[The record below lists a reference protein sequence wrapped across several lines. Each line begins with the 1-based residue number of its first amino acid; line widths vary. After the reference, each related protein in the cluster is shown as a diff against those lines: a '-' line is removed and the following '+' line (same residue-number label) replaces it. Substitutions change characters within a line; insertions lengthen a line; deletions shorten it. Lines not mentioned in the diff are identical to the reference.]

1 MKRSAAQEMMD
12 FPGQPKD
19 LLIGN
24 LGDLRFINRYIG
36 CHRTVING
44 LAQVVE
50 KDGLNRF
57 TLLDVGAGSGD
68 VATAIVRWARR
79 RGIVV
84 RISALERAAITV
96 EQAVEQTR
104 YLPEIGIVQ
113 GDALAPP
120 FRAGSFDFVLASQ
133 VLHHFTDDEIV
144 DLLRGWGRLAHRAII
159 IADLVRHPLAYHGIR
174 LLTRALTQNKL
185 TRFDAPLSVQ
195 RACTIAEWR
204 ELMRRAN
211 IGKCRIEPALP
222 FRMLGVISVEG
233 RS

>member
-36 CHRTVING
+36 CHRAVING
-44 LAQVVE
+44 LAQFVE
-50 KDGLNRF
+50 KDGLDRF

-68 VATAIVRWARR
+68 VAAAIVRWARR
-79 RGIVV
+79 RGMVA
-84 RISALERAAITV
+84 RITALERAAIAV
-96 EQAVEQTR
+96 EQAVEQTQN
-104 YLPEIGIVQ
+104 LPEIAIVQ
-113 GDALAPP
+113 GDALAAP

-133 VLHHFTDDEIV
+133 LLHHFTDDKIV
-144 DLLRGWGRLAHRAII
+144 GLLHGWSRLARRAII
-159 IADLVRHPLAYHGIR
+159 IADLVRHPLAYHGVR
-174 LLTRALTQNKL
+174 LLMRALTRNEM

-195 RACTIAEWR
+195 RSCTIEEWR

-211 IGKCRIEPALP
+211 IGKYRIEPAFP
-222 FRMLGVISVEG
+222 FRVLGMISLEG
-233 RS
+233 RP